1 MLIIGGL
8 IIVAVLAIL
17 GAFLMARGG
26 GNSDE
31 ATVAPAN
38 PAVEPQASVTP
49 SQPLATETPAPEEQT
64 IYTGTQSP
72 RSLPTDAPYGDM
84 MGASLPL
91 YALRQEIHMLQGQV
105 YQLSEHIQVL
115 NQHAHEIEQR
125 LNRVHEMLPEKGR
138 EDHAKVTG
146 SPNAYNEGH
155 GY

>member
-26 GNSDE
+26 GNSD
-31 ATVAPAN
+31 ATAAPATT
-38 PAVEPQASVTP
+38 AVEPQASATP
-49 SQPLATETPAPEEQT
+49 SQPLVTETPTSEEQT

-125 LNRVHEMLPEKGR
+125 LSRVHELLPEKGR
-138 EDHAKVTG
+138 EDHAGVTG

-155 GY
+155 SY